1 MKILDRY
8 ITKTLL
14 KYSLS
19 VMVVL
24 VSVFAFFKFLEG
36 VNDIGRASYT
46 LLDAVIYT
54 GLLLPKITYEVSS
67 VIILLG
73 TVLGLGHLAANSE
86 LIVIKS

>member
-24 VSVFAFFKFLEG
+24 VGIFAFFKFLEEVG
-36 VNDIGRASYT
+36 DIGRSGYT
-46 LLDAVIYT
+46 LLDALVYV
-54 GLLLPKITYEVSS
+54 GLLI
-67 VIILLG
+67 
-73 TVLGLGHLAANSE
+73 
-86 LIVIKS
+86 